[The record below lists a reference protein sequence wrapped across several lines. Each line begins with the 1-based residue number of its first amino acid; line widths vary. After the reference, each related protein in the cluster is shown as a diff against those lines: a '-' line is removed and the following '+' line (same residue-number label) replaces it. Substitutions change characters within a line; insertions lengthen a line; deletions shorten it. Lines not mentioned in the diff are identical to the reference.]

1 MSHKLVNHLKF
12 LSGLTFAQKS
22 VLYRLCDESRDG
34 ETVFLKMER
43 LAEYAGCSERAAQYA
58 IQQLI
63 KLKVLTPVGTAR
75 GRGHPHT
82 YHISLD
88 ALSGLK
94 KPERK
99 RASRKV
105 EKPPVSA
112 QTTKDTTPP
121 QKEAPG
127 VEARAEKGNLNGHS
141 PSPPTPDVQEAGK
154 LTPEQLQ
161 KRHEDAKRLKALLRS
176 GAHSMEG
183 ATYDERWRKTQEDIR
198 RYEERMEQALKELQ
212 EQQ

>member
-1 MSHKLVNHLKF
+1 MSHKLVNDLKF

-58 IQQLI
+58 VQQLV
-63 KLKVLTPVGTAR
+63 KLKVLVPVGSAR

-105 EKPPVSA
+105 EKPPVSPS
-112 QTTKDTTPP
+112 TDDCTTPP
-121 QKEAPG
+121 QKGPPSPQPS
-127 VEARAEKGNLNGHS
+127 AEKGHLNGQS
-141 PSPPTPDVQEAGK
+141 PSPPAPDVQEGQ
-154 LTPEQLQ
+154 LTPEQIA
-161 KRHEDAKRLKALLRS
+161 KRHEDVARLKAMLR
-176 GAHSMEG
+176 GGGVKAMEG
-183 ATYDERWRKTQEDIR
+183 ATFEEKQYRAAESAR
-198 RYEERMEQALKELQ
+198 RYSERKE
-212 EQQ
+212 